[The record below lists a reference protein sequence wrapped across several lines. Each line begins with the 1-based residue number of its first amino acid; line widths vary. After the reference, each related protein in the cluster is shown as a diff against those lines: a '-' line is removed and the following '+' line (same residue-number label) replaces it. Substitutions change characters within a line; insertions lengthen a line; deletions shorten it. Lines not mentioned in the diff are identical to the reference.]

1 MKKPLYATIIGATV
15 AGIYAGIVHLKVFAF
30 GLFSVVGIPGYY
42 SAKYS
47 SNLQHAIITAALTI
61 GVTMIAVWIL
71 GFDDSVYD
79 DYDEESAED
88 ADTAPIVLNENVDD
102 SEVVSVTSG
111 KIVKQEDIKDEVFS
125 TGVIGKTVGIVS
137 NDGVCY
143 SPVDGEIASVFQ
155 TKHAMAFKSKEGT
168 EVLMH
173 VGIDSVNLEG
183 EGFKVFVEEG
193 DTVKKGQKVLTY
205 DKTVFEKN
213 NIDETTIMAISNT
226 QDYEDIQMLAKG
238 EEIIA
243 GDPIFATLAK
253 ED

>member
-1 MKKPLYATIIGATV
+1 
-15 AGIYAGIVHLKVFAF
+15 
-30 GLFSVVGIPGYY
+30 
-42 SAKYS
+42 
-47 SNLQHAIITAALTI
+47 
-61 GVTMIAVWIL
+61 MIAVWIL
-71 GFDDSVYD
+71 GFNDSVYD

-88 ADTAPIVLNENVDD
+88 MDTAPIVLNENVDN

-143 SPVDGEIASVFQ
+143 SPVDGEVASVFQ
-155 TKHAMAFKSKEGT
+155 TKHAMAFKSEEGT

>member
-1 MKKPLYATIIGATV
+1 
-15 AGIYAGIVHLKVFAF
+15 
-30 GLFSVVGIPGYY
+30 
-42 SAKYS
+42 
-47 SNLQHAIITAALTI
+47 
-61 GVTMIAVWIL
+61 
-71 GFDDSVYD
+71 
-79 DYDEESAED
+79 
-88 ADTAPIVLNENVDD
+88 
-102 SEVVSVTSG
+102 
-111 KIVKQEDIKDEVFS
+111 
-125 TGVIGKTVGIVS
+125 
-137 NDGVCY
+137 
-143 SPVDGEIASVFQ
+143 
-155 TKHAMAFKSKEGT
+155 MAFKSKEGT